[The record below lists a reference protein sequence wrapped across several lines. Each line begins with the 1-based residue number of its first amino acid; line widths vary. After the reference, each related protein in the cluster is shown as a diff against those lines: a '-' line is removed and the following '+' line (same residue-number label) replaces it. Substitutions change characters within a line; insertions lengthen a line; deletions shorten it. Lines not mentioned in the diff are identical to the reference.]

1 MHWIRLENF
10 KTDCCNST
18 AHDVKPMC
26 SAGQM
31 PGVPGSNPSAE
42 FPRLGNK
49 IKGEEKEK
57 EALFKL
63 SHVFLSRLLLPHA
76 LSI

>member
-1 MHWIRLENF
+1 
-10 KTDCCNST
+10 
-18 AHDVKPMC
+18 MC

-42 FPRLGNK
+42 VPSLGNK

-57 EALFKL
+57 EALFKFP
-63 SHVFLSRLLLPHA
+63 HVFLSMLLLPHA
-76 LSI
+76 L